1 MFGGMFRK
9 KPSKAAAMKEL
20 RSNAVAF
27 VAFVAAVR
35 VAPYLLSYFQKDEL
49 TLDL

>member
-20 RSNAVAF
+20 RTNAAYFAV
-27 VAFVAAVR
+27 FVAAVR
-35 VAPYLLSYFQKDEL
+35 VTPYLLSYFQKDEL
-49 TLDL
+49 LLDL